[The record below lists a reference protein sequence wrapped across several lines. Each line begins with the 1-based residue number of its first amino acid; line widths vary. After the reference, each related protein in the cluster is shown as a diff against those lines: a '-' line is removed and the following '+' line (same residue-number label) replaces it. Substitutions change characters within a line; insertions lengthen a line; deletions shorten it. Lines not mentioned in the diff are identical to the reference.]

1 MRSRSTSAL
10 LAVAA
15 LCLAGCLPLGT
26 GGPPAPLA
34 ALEAADARLP
44 DVAFDKFVAFPGDRL
59 FAYMNGA
66 AETYY
71 AKGFRDLGTCD
82 ARWRETDA
90 KVELYLVEPAANAKA
105 LFDEFNDGKGT
116 ELPAGL
122 ASASWTARE
131 LEGIFHRG
139 PYFCR
144 VIIYGGDAE
153 ARQLL
158 HALSAAIDQSLP
170 Q

>member
-1 MRSRSTSAL
+1 MF
-10 LAVAA
+10 AVG
-15 LCLAGCLPLGT
+15 GCLPLGAQRA
-26 GGPPAPLA
+26 PSPLA
-34 ALEAADARLP
+34 ALKAADARLP
-44 DVAFDKFVAFPGDRL
+44 EVAFDKLMSFPGDRL

-82 ARWRETDA
+82 AKWRGTDA
-90 KVELYLVEPAANAKA
+90 KVELYLVDTPVHAKA

-122 ASASWTARE
+122 ASASWIARE

-139 PYFCR
+139 PYLCR
-144 VIIYGGDAE
+144 IIIYGNDGE

-158 HALSAAIDQSLP
+158 HALSAAVDQSIP
-170 Q
+170 E